1 MAIAFPGES
10 AEYRA
15 ARNRLLEQEIELRR
29 AMEAV
34 AAARRRLPPSGV
46 VPQDYVFQTQAQAP
60 NRPRYGCRSCSRRA
74 RTRW

>member
-1 MAIAFPGES
+1 MTIAFPGES

-15 ARNRLLEQEIELRR
+15 ARNRLLEEEIELRR

-34 AAARRRLPPSGV
+34 AEARRRLPPGGV
-46 VPQDYVFQTQAQAP
+46 VPQDYVSMARAP
-60 NRPRYGCRSCSRRA
+60 AAPQPRCGCRSCSRRA